1 LIEGRVKT
9 VRRRLL
15 IVVIGLGLAAALWQ
29 AVGNWQFRTELREAR
44 RELAAQRVGQA
55 KARLDRLAK
64 RWPGRAEVEYWLGAC
79 ERVAGHTDA
88 ALAAWGRVP
97 ETAPLARLAALERG
111 RLALETYHFALAES
125 CLERA
130 IPWEGEIGDEAR
142 RLLGRLYTVTGRHE
156 DYRRF
161 VRREVE
167 REPDPT
173 ANLRTLWQIDH
184 MPYPVERSR
193 RELER
198 ARQVAPDD
206 DRVWLALADLA
217 TRIGRFEEAEEWLMR
232 CERARPDDRAVW
244 RARLDWAQAA
254 DRPDE
259 VVRAA
264 RHLPLSLF
272 TQARVLEL
280 RAWMAARFGD
290 RQAERAALESKI
302 ALEPGDSTAFE
313 RLADLAAQG
322 GDRERL
328 AELRRCKAASDAAR
342 ACYQALVRIPDLT
355 THIPELARAAEASG
369 RRFDAKAWW
378 ALASRR
384 DRSIVAEAQA
394 ALARLAAAEPAPEH
408 GERALADLLGPF
420 RPRGKAETAVTGTL
434 DIPTFTDD
442 AERCGVAF
450 TFDNGHSDVY
460 QLPETFGGGVA
471 VLDFDG
477 DGWLD
482 IYAVQGGPY
491 PPRRDPPRVGDRLFR
506 NRGDGRFDDA
516 TARSGLGALK
526 GGYGFGVAVGDF
538 DNDGRPDIF
547 VTRWRCYAL
556 YHNLGDGRFEDV
568 TAGAG
573 LGGDR
578 DWPTSAAWADL
589 DNDGDLDLYVCHYLK
604 WDEVNPQ
611 LCAHSQ
617 GRHNGYCDPRLLPS
631 LPDHVFRND
640 GGRFIDL
647 TEQAGIFD
655 REGRGLGVVA
665 ADLDDDGKVDLFVA
679 NDTTANFFFRNQGG
693 FRFTEEAVE
702 SGLAASAGGGSL
714 AGMGVACGDFDGD
727 GRLDLAVTN
736 FLGESTTLYHNHG
749 EGRFIDRAA
758 AAGLAAPTRFVLGF
772 GLSALDAN
780 NDGRLD
786 LAQANGHIDDY
797 RPTFPFLM
805 PAQLFLGNSAGKLVD
820 VSDRVGPPWR
830 LPRLGRGLA
839 VGDLDND
846 GRTDVV
852 VVAQNAPLALLH
864 NQSASPNH
872 SLTLALEGTASNR
885 DATGAR
891 VTVTVLGKTQVA
903 ARLGGGSYLS
913 ASEHRLHFGLGPA
926 QKVDRVEVTWPTG
939 RRDCY
944 QGLAADAGYRLRE
957 GDPAPKPLP
966 GFASS
971 TAKR

>member
-1 LIEGRVKT
+1 M
-9 VRRRLL
+9 RRCLL
-15 IVVIGLGLAAALWQ
+15 IVVIGLGLVAAAWLAIG
-29 AVGNWQFRTELREAR
+29 AVAAWQFRMELRAATRDLAAR
-44 RELAAQRVGQA
+44 RVGKA

-64 RWPGRAEVEYWLGAC
+64 RWPGRAEVAYWLGAC
-79 ERVAGHTDA
+79 ERAVGHTDA

-97 ETAPLARLAALERG
+97 DTASVARLAALERG
-111 RLALETYHFALAES
+111 RLALESYRYALSES

-130 IPWEGEIGDEAR
+130 IPGDGEIGDEAR
-142 RLLGRLYTVTGRHE
+142 RLLGRLHMVTGRH
-156 DYRRF
+156 DDCRRLL
-161 VRREVE
+161 RREVE
-167 REPDPT
+167 RQPDPT
-173 ANLRTLWQIDH
+173 ASLRTLWQIDD

-193 RELER
+193 RELEH
-198 ARQVAPDD
+198 ARRVAPND

-217 TRIGRFEEAEEWLMR
+217 TRTGRFEEAEKWLMR

-264 RHLPLSLF
+264 SHMPVSLF

-280 RAWMAARFGD
+280 RAWIAARRGD
-290 RQAERAALESKI
+290 RQAERAALESRI
-302 ALEPGDSTAFE
+302 ALEPADSAAVE
-313 RLADLAAQG
+313 RLADLAAQAG
-322 GDRERL
+322 ERERL
-328 AELRRCKAASDAAR
+328 AELRRRKAAIDAAR
-342 ACYQALVRIPDLT
+342 ARYQALIRIPDLT
-355 THIPELARAAEASG
+355 PHIPELARAAEASG

-378 ALASRR
+378 TLAARR
-384 DRSIVAEAQA
+384 DRSIAAEAEA
-394 ALARLAAAEPAPEH
+394 ALARLVTAEPVPEH
-408 GERALADLLGPF
+408 GERALADLLGPV
-420 RPRGKAETAVTGTL
+420 RPRGRAKTAFSSTL
-434 DIPTFTDD
+434 DIPAFNDD
-442 AERCGVAF
+442 AGRCGVAF
-450 TFDNGHSDVY
+450 TFDNGHSDLY

-482 IYAVQGGPY
+482 IYAVQGGPF
-491 PPRRDPPRVGDRLFR
+491 PPRADPPPFGDRLFR

-516 TARSGLGALK
+516 TATSGLAALK

-538 DNDGRPDIF
+538 DNDGRSDIF

-556 YHNLGDGRFEDV
+556 YHNLGGGRFEDV
-568 TAGAG
+568 TARAG

-604 WDEVNPQ
+604 WDAANPL
-611 LCAHSQ
+611 LCAHSH
-617 GRHNGYCDPRLLPS
+617 GRRNGYCDPRLLPS
-631 LPDHVFRND
+631 LSDHVFRND
-640 GGRFIDL
+640 GGRFVDV
-647 TEQAGIFD
+647 TEHAGIVD

-665 ADLDDDGKVDLFVA
+665 ADLDYDGKVDLFVA

-693 FRFTEEAVE
+693 FRFTEEGLE
-702 SGLAASAGGGSL
+702 SGLAASAHGGNL

-736 FLGESTTLYHNHG
+736 YLGESTTLYHNHG
-749 EGRFIDRAA
+749 EGRFSDRAGSA
-758 AAGLAAPTRFVLGF
+758 ALAAPTRFVLGF

-786 LAQANGHIDDY
+786 LAQANGHVDDY
-797 RPTFPFLM
+797 RPAVPYLM
-805 PAQLFLGNSAGKLVD
+805 PAQLFVGNWAGKLVD
-820 VSDRVGPPWR
+820 VSDRAGPPWR
-830 LPRLGRGLA
+830 RPRLGRGLA

-852 VVAQNAPLALLH
+852 IVAQNALLALLH

-872 SLTLALEGTASNR
+872 SLTLALEGTTSNR
-885 DATGAR
+885 DAVGAR
-891 VTVTVLGKTQVA
+891 VAVTVLGQTQVA

-913 ASEHRLHFGLGPA
+913 ASDHRLHFGLGPA

-939 RRDCY
+939 IRDCY

-971 TAKR
+971 TSRRR

>member
-1 LIEGRVKT
+1 M
-9 VRRRLL
+9 RRRLL
-15 IVVIGLGLAAALWQ
+15 IVVIGLGLAVAAWL
-29 AVGNWQFRTELREAR
+29 AVGAVGALQFRTELQEAR
-44 RELAAQRVGQA
+44 RELAARRVVQA
-55 KARLDRLAK
+55 KARLDRLAE
-64 RWPGRAEVEYWLGAC
+64 RWPGRGEVEYWLGAC
-79 ERVAGHTDA
+79 ERAAGHTDA

-97 ETAPLARLAALERG
+97 ESAAVARVAALERG
-111 RLALETYHFALAES
+111 RLALESYHYALAES

-130 IPWEGEIGDEAR
+130 IPGEGEIGDEAR
-142 RLLGRLYTVTGRHE
+142 RLLGRLHTVTGRHE
-156 DYRRF
+156 DYRRYL
-161 VRREVE
+161 RREVE

-173 ANLRTLWQIDH
+173 ANLRILWQIDH

-198 ARQVAPDD
+198 ARQVASDD

-217 TRIGRFEEAEEWLMR
+217 MRTGHFEEAEEWLMR

-259 VVRAA
+259 LVRAA
-264 RHLPLSLF
+264 SHLPVSFF
-272 TQARVLEL
+272 TQARVLQL
-280 RAWMAARFGD
+280 RAWMAARCGD

-302 ALEPGDSTAFE
+302 ALEPADSAAVE
-313 RLADLAAQG
+313 RLADLAAQDG
-322 GDRERL
+322 ERERL
-328 AELRRCKAASDAAR
+328 ADLRRRKAAIDAACVR
-342 ACYQALVRIPDLT
+342 YEALIRIPDLT
-355 THIPELARAAEASG
+355 AHIPELARAAEASG

-378 ALASRR
+378 ALAARR
-384 DRSIVAEAQA
+384 DRSIAAEAEA
-394 ALARLAAAEPAPEH
+394 ALARLAMANPAPEH
-408 GERALADLLGPF
+408 SARALADLLRPF
-420 RPRGKAETAVTGTL
+420 RPQGRAKTAVHGTL
-434 DIPTFTDD
+434 NIPAFTDD
-442 AERCGVAF
+442 AERRGVTF
-450 TFDNGHSDVY
+450 TFDNGHSDLY

-471 VLDFDG
+471 LLDFDG

-482 IYAVQGGPY
+482 IYAVQGGPF
-491 PPRRDPPRVGDRLFR
+491 PPRRDSPRFGDRLFR

-516 TARSGLGALK
+516 TARSGLGALS

-568 TAGAG
+568 TARAG

-578 DWPTSAAWADL
+578 DWPSSAAWADL

-604 WDEVNPQ
+604 WDEVNPP
-611 LCAHSQ
+611 LCAHSH

-640 GGRFIDL
+640 GGRFIDV
-647 TEQAGIFD
+647 TEQAGIVD

-665 ADLDDDGKVDLFVA
+665 ADLDEDGKIDLFVA

-693 FRFTEEAVE
+693 FRFTEEGLE
-702 SGLAASAGGGSL
+702 SGLAASAHGGNL

-736 FLGESTTLYHNHG
+736 YLGESTTLYHNHG
-749 EGRFIDRAA
+749 EGRFSDRAA
-758 AAGLAAPTRFVLGF
+758 SAALAAPTRFMLGF
-772 GLSALDAN
+772 GLAALDAN

-786 LAQANGHIDDY
+786 LAQANGHVDDY
-797 RPTFPFLM
+797 GPAFPYLM
-805 PAQLFLGNSAGKLVD
+805 PAQLFLGNGAGKLLD
-820 VSDRVGPPWR
+820 VSERAGPDWR
-830 LPRLGRGLA
+830 RPRLARGLA

-852 VVAQNAPLALLH
+852 IVAQNAPLALLH
-864 NQSASPNH
+864 NQLASRNH
-872 SLTLALEGTASNR
+872 SLTLALEGTASNH
-885 DATGAR
+885 DAVGAR
-891 VTVTVLGKTQVA
+891 VAVTVFGHTQVA

-913 ASEHRLHFGLGPA
+913 ASDYRFHFGLGPA
-926 QKVDRVEVTWPTG
+926 QTVDRVEVTWPTG

-944 QGLAADAGYRLRE
+944 QGLAADAEYRLRE
-957 GDPAPKPLP
+957 LDQEA
-966 GFASS
+966 
-971 TAKR
+971 